1 MLDPFSAV
9 RRIRRPVGYE
19 ATLPRLHGRETQELS
34 AWAGTLQLS
43 VFVALVVLPLVLITG
58 AWQAPV
64 GVCAL
69 ASAFALTRHSF
80 VRYLR
85 IHKS

>member
-1 MLDPFSAV
+1 M
-9 RRIRRPVGYE
+9 
-19 ATLPRLHGRETQELS
+19 S